1 MKLILVIG
9 TLLLVT
15 VLAFP
20 LGVPEGASGSSGGG
34 GTQLITMLVTFGLI
48 LLLPS
53 TLLGLIPATIA
64 RHKGR
69 KFGRWWVYGW
79 LLFINALIHS
89 LALKGRRC
97 PYCAEQIQPE
107 AKVCRFCGN
116 DLGLKSEGP
125 QVSAPTQ

>member
-1 MKLILVIG
+1 MKLTLVIG
-9 TLLLVT
+9 ALLLVA

-20 LGVPEGASGSSGGG
+20 LGAPEGGSSPSGGG
-34 GTQLITMLVTFGLI
+34 GTQLITMLITFGLI

-79 LLFINALIHS
+79 LLFIIALIHS
-89 LALKGRRC
+89 VALKGRRC
-97 PYCAEQIQPE
+97 PYCAEQM
-107 AKVCRFCGN
+107 
-116 DLGLKSEGP
+116 
-125 QVSAPTQ
+125 

>member
-79 LLFINALIHS
+79 LLFIKCFDSFTCSKRKEVS
-89 LALKGRRC
+89 LL
-97 PYCAEQIQPE
+97 
-107 AKVCRFCGN
+107 CRTNSTRGQS
-116 DLGLKSEGP
+116 LSLLRK
-125 QVSAPTQ
+125 